1 MRLKHRVTKKITNYL
16 FKIMIKKIKNLALHH
31 LFSDWLNTEDNVQNL
46 VNLKLTIQNKQNE
59 LTGYKPVI
67 GFKVDRTG

>member
-1 MRLKHRVTKKITNYL
+1 
-16 FKIMIKKIKNLALHH
+16 MIKKIKNLVLHH
-31 LFSDWLNTEDNVQNL
+31 LFSDWLEQEKNVQNL
-46 VNLKLTIQNKQNE
+46 VNLKLTIQNKQNA

>member
-16 FKIMIKKIKNLALHH
+16 FKIMIKKIKNLVLHH